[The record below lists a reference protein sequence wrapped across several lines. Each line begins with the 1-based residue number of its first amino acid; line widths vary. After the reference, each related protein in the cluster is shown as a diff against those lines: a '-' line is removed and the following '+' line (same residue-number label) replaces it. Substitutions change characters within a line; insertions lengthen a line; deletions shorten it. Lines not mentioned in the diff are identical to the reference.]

1 MRSILPLRWFALL
14 FLAAGLAR
22 AADSTPVLR
31 AITAEDIWSVKRP
44 AALELSPD
52 GARLVFT
59 VKEFNLEKN
68 SSVSHLWVLDTASG
82 AAHALTTAESSDNA
96 PTWSPDGS
104 RIAFTAKRNGDEEAA
119 LYVIRADGGEAE
131 KIIELPLGISAP
143 RWLPDGQHVV
153 FATNVLPKLA
163 SDREAMKKELKK
175 KKDSKVT
182 ALATENA
189 VLKRA
194 LARLRAE
201 PAPLGR
207 ARRIVTGVLVSLV
220 ALLSLNPVV
229 NMLSPS
235 QRMNAAFDPFDLVN
249 TYGAFGSVNRTR
261 NEVVL
266 EGTRDQTLDEHT
278 RWLAFELPCKPGDP
292 ARRPCFAAPYQYK
305 LDWQMW
311 FASFSSAG
319 QEPWLIHLVSKLL
332 RGDPVVDSLFSSQ
345 PFRGR
350 PPRYVRALF
359 YRYEFADPEQDGVYW
374 RRHLVGEYLRPLSLG
389 DGELETYLVEHGF
402 AE

>member
-189 VLKRA
+189 VFRYFDSWQTDGQATHLVMVDLVTEKTTDLTPRWERRFRFNDEVQYDVSPDGKWIA
-194 LARLRAE
+194 LSAGTTPPPMRE
-201 PAPLGR
+201 KENTD
-207 ARRIVTGVLVSLV
+207 IYLVSIG
-220 ALLSLNPVV
+220 NP
-229 NMLSPS
+229 
-235 QRMNAAFDPFDLVN
+235 AADW
-249 TYGAFGSVNRTR
+249 R
-261 NEVVL
+261 N
-266 EGTRDQTLDEHT
+266 
-278 RWLAFELPCKPGDP
+278 
-292 ARRPCFAAPYQYK
+292 
-305 LDWQMW
+305 
-311 FASFSSAG
+311 
-319 QEPWLIHLVSKLL
+319 
-332 RGDPVVDSLFSSQ
+332 
-345 PFRGR
+345 
-350 PPRYVRALF
+350 
-359 YRYEFADPEQDGVYW
+359 
-374 RRHLVGEYLRPLSLG
+374 
-389 DGELETYLVEHGF
+389 
-402 AE
+402 